1 MITFDMLYAAVFSL
15 MGLGALIVALTQ
27 VLKKLVVNAN
37 WYKEAIAQDKK
48 WPGHLLAFI
57 SSLICSSG
65 VLGVGLIWKIGI
77 FTAFCVSCFSSW
89 VSFVSIVLLMT
100 GLANGEWSY
109 EFVKKV
115 LEWIK
120 LFPVEPKEQFGN
132 AEKEVREALDAE
144 VEEIANK
151 VEEER
156 LNEVKDNVDFTC

>member
-1 MITFDMLYAAVFSL
+1 
-15 MGLGALIVALTQ
+15 
-27 VLKKLVVNAN
+27 
-37 WYKEAIAQDKK
+37 
-48 WPGHLLAFI
+48 
-57 SSLICSSG
+57 
-65 VLGVGLIWKIGI
+65 
-77 FTAFCVSCFSSW
+77 
-89 VSFVSIVLLMT
+89 MT

>member
-1 MITFDMLYAAVFSL
+1 MLYAAVFSL

>member
-57 SSLICSSG
+57 SSLICTSG